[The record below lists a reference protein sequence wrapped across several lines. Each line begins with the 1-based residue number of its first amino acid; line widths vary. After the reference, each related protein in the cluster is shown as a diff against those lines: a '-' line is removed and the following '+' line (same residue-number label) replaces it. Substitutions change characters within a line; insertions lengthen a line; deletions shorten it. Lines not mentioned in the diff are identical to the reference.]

1 MAPPLTTPHSAHSQ
15 VLKFCGRDVEKMKKS
30 ALAKEWKAL
39 LTQHPE
45 SSGGKGVNATFLDE
59 DGEGIFGVTAAYL
72 GYLPPV
78 GEPSYEIVQGG
89 AQVSQYILAS

>member
-1 MAPPLTTPHSAHSQ
+1 
-15 VLKFCGRDVEKMKKS
+15 MKKS
-30 ALAKEWKAL
+30 ALAKQWKAL

-45 SSGGKGVNATFLDE
+45 SGGGGGKGVNATFLDE
-59 DGEGIFGVTAAYL
+59 DGEGIFGVTATCL

-89 AQVSQYILAS
+89 LQVSQYVCGQSVRAS